1 MGGTIPLGY
10 EAKDRKLVI
19 NADEA
24 DWVRVIF
31 QRYLA
36 LGCVSK
42 LRNDLEQRG
51 VRSKQRVLSSGQVLG
66 GGSFGRGALYH
77 LLQNRVYRGDVVHKG
92 ISYPGEHERI
102 IDEELWS
109 AVQAGL
115 TNQLIAA
122 IRRKRNRSS
131 S

>member
-66 GGSFGRGALYH
+66 GGSFGSGSALPPAPEPRLSGGCRPQGH
-77 LLQNRVYRGDVVHKG
+77 FLSR
-92 ISYPGEHERI
+92 
-102 IDEELWS
+102 
-109 AVQAGL
+109 
-115 TNQLIAA
+115 
-122 IRRKRNRSS
+122 
-131 S
+131 